1 MKGQFVWIPKC
12 SPPCQV
18 TAEARQCQLGYL
30 HLGSVGTSMWG
41 NQSYCFTCWRIGC
54 NGSHDRRCFWCSWC
68 WFYSRSVFSS
78 WSRGDKS
85 LIQLRKNT
93 LNILLV
99 LICMVNLSFN
109 VIICGQFKNSASSGV
124 NTSPFFFKL
133 ATAKSRSTELSGSAV
148 KAASAWA
155 INLVVDPRWPSL
167 ISPSSFWPRLLQ
179 TQWS

>member
-1 MKGQFVWIPKC
+1 MGVMIDGAFGAVGVDSTLGVC
-12 SPPCQV
+12 SVPEAGV
-18 TAEARQCQLGYL
+18 T
-30 HLGSVGTSMWG
+30 
-41 NQSYCFTCWRIGC
+41 
-54 NGSHDRRCFWCSWC
+54 
-68 WFYSRSVFSS
+68 
-78 WSRGDKS
+78 S

-133 ATAKSRSTELSGSAV
+133 ATANSRSTELSGSAV

-155 INLVVDPRWPSL
+155 INLVVDPR
-167 ISPSSFWPRLLQ
+167 
-179 TQWS
+179 